1 MHFFVT
7 LDYVSRFLFKSFT
20 CKTSSNISSTPCV
33 ESREGRRSSRTKGI
47 HNRTKLNLSR
57 TLSFASYKLML
68 CLDTAAGIVVE
79 PRQRRRCQVIL
90 FICRWLLRMSHQL
103 HVTTA
108 SCQPLL
114 VCFQGGSY
122 FDELPRSDCPMQ
134 LPHASRSRAQSATLS
149 WLDTESVLTSS

>member
-7 LDYVSRFLFKSFT
+7 LGYVSRFLFKSFT

-33 ESREGRRSSRTKGI
+33 EYRESRRSSRTKGI

-57 TLSFASYKLML
+57 TLSFASYKCCVLTQL
-68 CLDTAAGIVVE
+68 RVFVVE
-79 PRQRRRCQVIL
+79 PRQRHRCQVIL
-90 FICRWLLRMSHQL
+90 FLCRWLLRMSHQL

-122 FDELPRSDCPMQ
+122 FNELPRSDCPM
-134 LPHASRSRAQSATLS
+134 LP
-149 WLDTESVLTSS
+149 VLAPNLQHFPG